1 MTLNVQLDVCVWG
14 GGEEAHVHDIVLS
27 SENLH
32 FRNKNFTQSKP
43 SYSYMYLAFQKYSVE

>member
-1 MTLNVQLDVCVWG
+1 MCVCVG
-14 GGEEAHVHDIVLS
+14 GGGGVGAHVHDIILS

-32 FRNKNFTQSKP
+32 FRDKNFTQSVP